1 MMVRSIY
8 PKIMMMM
15 ITQKMTR
22 KREIVPKNMN
32 IINVDVLKN
41 GKIGNI
47 KNMKGKMQ
55 NPLQMKSIQIK
66 LRN

>member
-1 MMVRSIY
+1 MVRSIY